1 MPELPEVETVRTIL
15 SKSVVNR
22 TISDVKV
29 FYNRIVQSD
38 FDSFITDIKGQKILS
53 VNRKGKFLV
62 FDLSTKYLIV
72 HLRMEGKFFH
82 LTDLE
87 ANIDKH
93 TSLYFTLDDN
103 TYLFFKDTR
112 KFGVMYL
119 QDKENAY
126 NNKPL
131 SEVGP
136 EPFEIAD
143 MDYLYHAFRRTEKP
157 IKEALLDQKIMCGL
171 GNIYVD
177 ETCFMSHINPFMK
190 AKEITKE
197 DSKKLILS
205 ARAILAKAIE
215 SGGSTI
221 RSYHPSEGI
230 TGMFQNLLNVYGRE
244 GKKCPICN
252 SIIKK
257 RFVGG
262 RGTSFCPKCQHVPYS
277 IGLTGEIAAGKST
290 VLQFFKECGA
300 AVFSSDEEV
309 AKLYQSK
316 SFINLVTT
324 RFPEVITDG
333 RIDKSKIIEEF
344 TKSKKFKSAFER
356 FVWSNVK
363 DQLNTFL
370 IKNYDV
376 VTVAE
381 IPLLFDA
388 HYEHLFSFLVGV
400 EANRDIKESYLI
412 QRDGSLNN
420 EKFAKTNSY
429 NLHRHKLDY
438 IIENNSDLESLRIR
452 VKDIYN
458 TIINS

>member
-1 MPELPEVETVRTIL
+1 MPELPEVETVKSIL
-15 SKSVVNR
+15 SKSVVGR
-22 TISDVKV
+22 TITDVKIL
-29 FYNRIVQSD
+29 YTRIIQSD
-38 FDSFITDIKGQKILS
+38 FDSFQTDIKDQKILA

-82 LTDLE
+82 LKELE

-93 TSLYFTLDDN
+93 TSLYFILDDN

-119 QDKENAY
+119 QDKNDAY
-126 NNKPL
+126 KRKPL

-143 MDYLYHAFRRTEKP
+143 MDYLYHAFNRTEKP

-171 GNIYVD
+171 GNIYAD
-177 ETCFMSHINPFMK
+177 ETCFMARLNPFMK
-190 AKEITKE
+190 AKEITRE
-197 DSKKLILS
+197 DSKNIILS
-205 ARAILAKAIE
+205 AKAILTKAIE
-215 SGGSTI
+215 NGGSTI

-230 TGMFQNLLNVYGRE
+230 TGMFQNLLSVYGRE

-277 IGLTGEIAAGKST
+277 IGITGEIASGKST
-290 VLQFFKECGA
+290 VLQLFKECGA
-300 AVFSSDEEV
+300 AIFSADEEV
-309 AKLYQSK
+309 TKLYKDK
-316 SFINLVTT
+316 SFIALVKEKY
-324 RFPEVITDG
+324 PEVIIDDS
-333 RIDKSKIIEEF
+333 IDKSKIIEEF
-344 TKSKKFKSAFER
+344 TKNKVFKRNFER
-356 FVWSNVK
+356 FVWSNIK
-363 DQLNTFL
+363 DRLNSFF
-370 IKNYDV
+370 IKNYNI

-388 HYEHLFSFLVGV
+388 HYDHLFSFLVGV
-400 EANRDIKESYLI
+400 EADGNVKESYLFK
-412 QRDGSLNN
+412 REVSLSK
-420 EKFAKTNSY
+420 ESLAKSNSY
-429 NLHRHKLDY
+429 NLHRQKLNF
-438 IIENNSDLESLRIR
+438 IIENNSDLKSLRTK
-452 VKDIYN
+452 VKEVYRK
-458 TIINS
+458 IINS